1 MRCSRGSTLPYP
13 IGFRNCP
20 MTVMSTLKKPLLAIA
35 LVASVAVVGCANQA
49 SAPSG
54 EGQPADSAV
63 DSAVEPESDNGAA
76 HAMTL
81 GPKDRTFD
89 LRFIDG
95 MIPHHRGAMVMAR
108 EALEKSERPE
118 IQALAQNILDTQ
130 RQEMRQLRSWR
141 ERWYA
146 DADEEAVMWHEEMG
160 HDMAMTKQ
168 MERSMMMVADLGEAD
183 DEFDLRFLDAMIPH
197 HEGALVMAQEALE
210 KSNRPRV
217 QEMAQEIL
225 TTQQAEIDQM
235 EQWRQEWY
243 GGS

>member
-1 MRCSRGSTLPYP
+1 
-13 IGFRNCP
+13 
-20 MTVMSTLKKPLLAIA
+20 MSTLKKPLLAIA

-63 DSAVEPESDNGAA
+63 DSAANSAADSESDNSAA

-81 GPKDRTFD
+81 GPKDRNFD
-89 LRFIDG
+89 LRFIDS
-95 MIPHHRGAMVMAR
+95 MIPHHRGAVVMAR

-118 IQALAQNILDTQ
+118 IQTLAQSILDTQ
-130 RQEMRQLRSWR
+130 RKEIRQLLSWR
-141 ERWYA
+141 ERWYP
-146 DADEEAVMWHEEMG
+146 DAGEEAMMWDEEMG
-160 HDMAMTKQ
+160 HDMAMTRQ
-168 MERSMMMVADLGEAD
+168 MESRMRMVADLGEAD
-183 DEFDLRFLDAMIPH
+183 DEFDLRFLNAMIPH

-210 KSNRPRV
+210 KSNRSRI

-235 EQWRQEWY
+235 EQWQQEWY

>member
-1 MRCSRGSTLPYP
+1 
-13 IGFRNCP
+13 

-63 DSAVEPESDNGAA
+63 DSAANSAADSESDNSAA

-81 GPKDRTFD
+81 GPKDRNFD
-89 LRFIDG
+89 LRFIDS
-95 MIPHHRGAMVMAR
+95 MIPHHRGAVVMAR

-118 IQALAQNILDTQ
+118 IQTLAQSILDTQ
-130 RQEMRQLRSWR
+130 RKEIRQLLSWR
-141 ERWYA
+141 ERWYP
-146 DADEEAVMWHEEMG
+146 DAGEEAMMWDEEMG
-160 HDMAMTKQ
+160 HDMAMTRQ
-168 MERSMMMVADLGEAD
+168 MESRMRMVADLGEAD
-183 DEFDLRFLDAMIPH
+183 DEFDLRFLNAMIPH

-210 KSNRPRV
+210 KSNRSRI

-235 EQWRQEWY
+235 EQWQQEWY